1 MPFVCA
7 FVCGKK
13 HKKKKPNQRKKKMD
27 FRRADPNFVNF
38 VPRTCFDAVDL
49 FNRHRKLGLTADLYP
64 ECFVHCAKSL
74 PNDELDKFHRF
85 IVNPNQDITK
95 GGEKPT
101 LVDKQLE
108 EERLQLVKEAQARDK
123 LALLTIEEDAAD
135 AMSMESPAPL
145 AMLPLTRQTAL
156 PPSYPEDEDEKTA
169 AASDDFMV
177 ISQG

>member
-64 ECFVHCAKSL
+64 ECFVHCAKRL
-74 PNDELDKFHRF
+74 PDEELDKFHRF
-85 IVNPNQDITK
+85 IINPTKDITK

-101 LVDKQLE
+101 LLDKQLE
-108 EERLQLVKEAQARDK
+108 EERLQLVKESEMRDK
-123 LALLTIEEDAAD
+123 LALLTIDEDASP
-135 AMSMESPAPL
+135 MSLESPL

-156 PPSYPEDEDEKTA
+156 PPSYSEDEKA
-169 AASDDFMV
+169 ASSDDFMM